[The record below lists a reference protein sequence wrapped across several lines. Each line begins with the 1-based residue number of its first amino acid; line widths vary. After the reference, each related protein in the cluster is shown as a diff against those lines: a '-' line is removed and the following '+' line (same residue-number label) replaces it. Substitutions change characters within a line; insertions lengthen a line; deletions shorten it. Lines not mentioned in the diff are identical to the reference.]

1 MAGAQRIVAL
11 TEETTE
17 TLYLLGRQDRL
28 VGITRFTKRP
38 PEARAEKPI
47 VSAFTKA
54 DVGKVVALEPDLVV
68 GFSDVQADLAAEL
81 VRVGLDVWIT
91 NQRSLAEILD
101 VIRLLG
107 RVVDAAD
114 DADALADRLGARVDA
129 ARRETADRVTRPRV
143 FFEEW
148 DDPLI
153 SGITW
158 VSELIEAAGGD
169 DVFAAETRGRSKAE
183 GRVVEPGEVVAR
195 DPEIVL
201 ASWCGKKLQ
210 RHVIEE
216 RPGWQTM
223 TAVAEGRIHEIPA
236 EDILQPGPAAFTA
249 GLDHLRRLLA

>member
-1 MAGAQRIVAL
+1 MAGARRIVAL

-54 DVGKVVALEPDLVV
+54 DVGKVVDLEPDLVI

-91 NQRSLAEILD
+91 NQRSLTEILD

-107 RVVDAAD
+107 RIVDAAD
-114 DADALADRLGARVDA
+114 DADALADRLAGRVDE
-129 ARRETADRVTRPRV
+129 ARRATAGRDHRPRV

-158 VSELIEAAGGD
+158 VSELVEAAGGD
-169 DVFAAETRGRSKAE
+169 DLFAAETRREPKAE
-183 GRVVEPGEVVAR
+183 GRVVDPAEVAAR
-195 DPEIVL
+195 DPEIIL

-210 RHVIEE
+210 RDVIEG
-216 RPGWQTM
+216 RPGWETV
-223 TAVAEGRIHEIPA
+223 TAIVEGRIHELPA

-249 GLDHLRRLLA
+249 GLDHLRRLLG